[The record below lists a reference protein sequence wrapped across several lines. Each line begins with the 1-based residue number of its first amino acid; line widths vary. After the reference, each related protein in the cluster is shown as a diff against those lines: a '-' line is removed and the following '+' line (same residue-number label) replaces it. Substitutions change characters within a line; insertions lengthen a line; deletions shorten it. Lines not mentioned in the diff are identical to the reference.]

1 LFCVAARGREKGCI
15 PRFLPEKALAFSKAI
30 DAILST
36 YLLQAVCFMIWG
48 INMQFLIHFDHLSE
62 NLVI

>member
-1 LFCVAARGREKGCI
+1 LLLFCVAARGREKGCI
-15 PRFLPEKALAFSKAI
+15 PRFLPEKALAFSTAI

-48 INMQFLIHFDHLSE
+48 KICSFCSILI
-62 NLVI
+62 I